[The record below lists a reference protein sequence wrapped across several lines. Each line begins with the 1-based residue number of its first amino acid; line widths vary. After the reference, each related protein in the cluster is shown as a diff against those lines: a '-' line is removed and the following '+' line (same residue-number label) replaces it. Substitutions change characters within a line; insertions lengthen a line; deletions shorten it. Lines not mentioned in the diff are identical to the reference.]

1 MSDEFT
7 TPPTGPESTH
17 PPAAEPLAAEPASW
31 GTPQPNYSQ
40 GAYPPPPPPPPPGYT
55 QTGYPPPPP
64 GGYGP
69 PPVAG
74 AGLSDTA
81 ASALAYVTF
90 IPAIIFLVLAPYN
103 EKPVIKFH
111 AYQELGLTVVLICLH
126 VIAII
131 PILGWIAYIVGWI
144 SLLVV
149 WILCIVKASQG
160 SAFKLPVIGKFAAEQ
175 SGYHI

>member
-1 MSDEFT
+1 MSDENFT
-7 TPPTGPESTH
+7 TPPPGPESNQQ
-17 PPAAEPLAAEPASW
+17 PAAEPAW
-31 GTPQPNYSQ
+31 GAPQPNSTDAGY
-40 GAYPPPPPPPPPGYT
+40 PPPPPPPPGYT
-55 QTGYPPPPP
+55 QTAYPPPPP
-64 GGYGP
+64 PGYVP

-74 AGLSDTA
+74 AGLTDTA
-81 ASALAYVTF
+81 ASALAYITF

-131 PILGWIAYIVGWI
+131 PILGWFIYIAGSIA
-144 SLLVV
+144 LLVV

-160 SAFKLPVIGKFAAEQ
+160 GAFKLPVIGKFAAEQ

>member
-1 MSDEFT
+1 MSDENFT
-7 TPPTGPESTH
+7 TPPPGPESSEQ
-17 PPAAEPLAAEPASW
+17 PATEPTNW

-40 GAYPPPPPPPPPGYT
+40 ANYPPPPPPPPGYT
-55 QTGYPPPPP
+55 QTTYPPPPQP
-64 GGYGP
+64 GYVP

-81 ASALAYVTF
+81 ASALAYITF

-103 EKPVIKFH
+103 EKPMIKFH
-111 AYQELGLTVVLICLH
+111 AYQELGLTIVLVCLH

-131 PILGWIAYIVGWI
+131 PVLGWFIYVVGSIA
-144 SLLVV
+144 LLVV

-160 SAFKLPVIGKFAAEQ
+160 GAFKLPLIGNFAAEQ
-175 SGYHI
+175 SGYRI

>member
-1 MSDEFT
+1 MSDDFT
-7 TPPTGPESTH
+7 TPPPGPESTQ
-17 PPAAEPLAAEPASW
+17 PSAAEPLAAEPASW

-40 GAYPPPPPPPPPGYT
+40 AGYPPPPPPPGYE
-55 QTGYPPPPP
+55 QTAYPPPPP

-69 PPVAG
+69 PPMAA
-74 AGLSDTA
+74 AGLTDTA

-90 IPAIIFLVLAPYN
+90 IPAVIFLVLAPYN

-111 AYQELGLTVVLICLH
+111 AIQELGLTIVGVCLH
-126 VIAII
+126 LFLII
-131 PILGWIAYIVGWI
+131 PLLGVLVWGIGWVALLAVWVMCIL
-144 SLLVV
+144 
-149 WILCIVKASQG
+149 KASQG